1 MDVLAVS
8 SGNLAVDDDTGR
20 AGGKVNNAVTPM

>member
-8 SGNLAVDDDTGR
+8 SGNFAADDHTGR
-20 AGGKVNNAVTPM
+20 ASGKVNNAVTPM